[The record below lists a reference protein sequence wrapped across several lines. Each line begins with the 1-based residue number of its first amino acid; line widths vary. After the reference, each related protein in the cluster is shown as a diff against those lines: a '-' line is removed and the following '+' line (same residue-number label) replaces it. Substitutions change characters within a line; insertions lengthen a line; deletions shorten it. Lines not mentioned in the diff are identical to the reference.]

1 MPVDYLRNLTGHE
14 RNRRSDRHLGYA
26 LAFVAGAVN
35 AGGFLAVGRYTSHM
49 TGMVSSMADA
59 AVLGDLAALLAALAA
74 ILAFISGSATTA
86 ILTNWAARRHLRSRY
101 ALSLLLEALL
111 LLLFGVA
118 GSYLAELRE
127 LLVPATVLLLCF
139 IMGLQNAVITKI
151 SSAVIRT
158 THVTGLTTDIGIE
171 LGKLLYVNR
180 SRNLRPTVLAN
191 RAKLRLH
198 STLWVCFLSGGVV
211 GALGFK
217 HVGYSATI
225 PLALLLCLLA
235 GVPAVDDLR
244 YLRAVRPEV
253 PEKR

>member
-1 MPVDYLRNLTGHE
+1 MPVDYLRSLTGHE
-14 RNRRSDRHLGYA
+14 RSRRSDRHLGYA

-59 AVLGDLAALLAALAA
+59 AVLGDLAVLLAALAA
-74 ILAFISGSATTA
+74 ILAFVSGSAITA

-111 LLLFGVA
+111 LLLFGLA
-118 GSYLAELRE
+118 GSYLAELHE
-127 LLVPATVLLLCF
+127 LLIPATVLLLCF
-139 IMGLQNAVITKI
+139 IMGLQNALITKI

-171 LGKLLYVNR
+171 LGKLFYINR
-180 SRNLRPTVLAN
+180 DLDHRPAVLAN

-198 STLWVCFLSGGVV
+198 SSLWICFLAGGVV

-217 HVGYSATI
+217 HVGYTATI
-225 PLALLLCLLA
+225 PLALLLCILA
-235 GVPAVDDLR
+235 AVPAVDDLR
-244 YLRAVRPEV
+244 CLRTDRSEGPE
-253 PEKR
+253 RR